1 MSGIKRKLS
10 EKEKVR
16 YEKEKV
22 QYFSIKLEVWKLR
35 VLIHYFLTGTP
46 LVVVLSIYTQ
56 LKDVPTLSEIICSC
70 CLFDVISS
78 IFPVL

>member
-10 EKEKVR
+10 EKEKVRYEKEKVR

-35 VLIHYFLTGTP
+35 ELIHYFLTGTP
-46 LVVVLSIYTQ
+46 LVVVL
-56 LKDVPTLSEIICSC
+56 
-70 CLFDVISS
+70 
-78 IFPVL
+78 

>member
-1 MSGIKRKLS
+1 MSCNNIYLFIYFYIYLFIYTHSVMSGIKRKLS

-22 QYFSIKLEVWKLR
+22 QYFSIKLVVWKLR

-46 LVVVLSIYTQ
+46 FVVVL
-56 LKDVPTLSEIICSC
+56 
-70 CLFDVISS
+70 
-78 IFPVL
+78 